1 MMATA
6 AELSNAGTLSCSKKQ
21 PDLHFKLIEA
31 DLNSRLKGSINEQLL
46 LSLVLHAQSCSACA
60 GLADHCML
68 ELDKFGSGLKG
79 SSYDDRTAT
88 AASSATFPSR
98 FMLVGA

>member
-31 DLNSRLKGSINEQLL
+31 DLNSRLKGSITEQLPL
-46 LSLVLHAQSCSACA
+46 ESCSACA
-60 GLADHCML
+60 VLFCMCEL
-68 ELDKFGSGLKG
+68 GRSLDNELDKG
-79 SSYDDRTAT
+79 AN
-88 AASSATFPSR
+88 
-98 FMLVGA
+98 LVLV